1 MCSGHSG
8 DGTAPL
14 GPSTK
19 ALIHCGLENM
29 TWMTAL
35 KTSGSGSFDGSKS
48 SKHTITSP

>member
-48 SKHTITSP
+48 SKHVITSP

>member
-35 KTSGSGSFDGSKS
+35 KPSGSGSFDGSKS
-48 SKHTITSP
+48 SKHMITSP

>member
-8 DGTAPL
+8 GGTAPL

-48 SKHTITSP
+48 SKHMITSP

>member
-1 MCSGHSG
+1 MCSGQSG

-29 TWMTAL
+29 TWMMAV
-35 KTSGSGSFDGSKS
+35 KTSGSGSCDGPKS
-48 SKHTITSP
+48 SKQMITSP